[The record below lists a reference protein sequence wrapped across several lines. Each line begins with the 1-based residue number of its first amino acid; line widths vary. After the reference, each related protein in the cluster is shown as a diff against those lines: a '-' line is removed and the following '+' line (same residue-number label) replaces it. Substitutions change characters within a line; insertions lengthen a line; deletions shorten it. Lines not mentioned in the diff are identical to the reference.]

1 MEDDSRDWSK
11 NRKALLAKLLSP
23 KLQKKIAVHDKD
35 IDWQRVGDLAHSPR
49 AIPVP
54 ITGGQGGVDEV
65 ISASLLVD
73 NTLPTGSNW
82 DGKTGLLVDEKT
94 FKELVGGRAEA
105 PPASQT
111 QASVH

>member
-1 MEDDSRDWSK
+1 M
-11 NRKALLAKLLSP
+11 
-23 KLQKKIAVHDKD
+23 HDKD

-49 AIPVP
+49 AVPVP
-54 ITGGQGGVDEV
+54 ITGGGGGVDEV
-65 ISASLLVD
+65 ISQALTVD